1 MLSKSIFIVTP
12 SYNASGTIERTIQSI
27 INLQDVDYLRYHI
40 QDGVSSDGTQDIIK
54 KIDTIIKKNPVKYGH
69 IDFSWSSEKDN
80 GMYDAIAKGFQKM
93 SIPDDAFM
101 GWINADDILFP
112 DALKKIFEV
121 ITTLQ
126 NIQWIGGR
134 HCIIDED
141 DIIITKGGSN
151 IFYPQFLLKNG
162 CCDGKNWYYIQQ
174 EGSFWRKTLWDAT
187 GGLNIDLRYAGDW
200 DLWRRMALHAPFI
213 YCPFFTGAFRKRL
226 GQLSSHSGYQDEIN
240 LLLPQTK
247 RKKAFLMFLLL
258 SSNKKFKKLKFK
270 KTWVLFDEVPVW
282 PIKEQVRRFLL
293 TFNMRKTEKI
303 LRLFYHFWTK

>member
-141 DIIITKGGSN
+141 DIIITKVGSPCYASIVYEHDVVALSRTVMGLKN
-151 IFYPQFLLKNG
+151 ITEVNPLYLLAFLRSKYGFQELYREREQTIQFQLTLERVRKISIYIANPLLQDAIADIYHRYYQFL
-162 CCDGKNWYYIQQ
+162 Q
-174 EGSFWRKTLWDAT
+174 
-187 GGLNIDLRYAGDW
+187 
-200 DLWRRMALHAPFI
+200 
-213 YCPFFTGAFRKRL
+213 
-226 GQLSSHSGYQDEIN
+226 
-240 LLLPQTK
+240 
-247 RKKAFLMFLLL
+247 
-258 SSNKKFKKLKFK
+258 
-270 KTWVLFDEVPVW
+270 
-282 PIKEQVRRFLL
+282 
-293 TFNMRKTEKI
+293 
-303 LRLFYHFWTK
+303 